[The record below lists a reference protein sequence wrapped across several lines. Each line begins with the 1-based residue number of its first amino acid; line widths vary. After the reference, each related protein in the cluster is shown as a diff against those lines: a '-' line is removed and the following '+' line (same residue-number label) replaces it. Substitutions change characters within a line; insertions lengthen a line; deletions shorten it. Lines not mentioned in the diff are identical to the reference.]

1 MEENT
6 ILTENNTAIQVDNKT
21 KLKKAIM
28 RFGILAFVYSLM
40 RLGANFTIKG
50 LSSIGFFG
58 LFPSSW
64 ESALH
69 LIVGCIFFYI
79 IPLIPFFILFP
90 RKLYKRNNKTYIGS
104 EYTKPKA
111 FSLYPATYS
120 LGILTTA
127 LTILTLILIA
137 YLTHFSV
144 TEENITDYF
153 TEDNTNIFVQYL
165 ITAVFVPIM
174 EEFFFRGVMLG
185 TLRPYGDRFA
195 IFASGLFFGLMH
207 GNILQAPFATILGF
221 AFGYIYVRSNSLKV
235 TIGFHMLVNGTATI
249 LSYFSI
255 KSVDFIF
262 GKSMGKVSKLDGV
275 NYVIAFILEMILFAV
290 IICGVIS
297 LVKHAIKYIVS
308 GIKKVRVSYLENYYE
323 GVSEP
328 KKLLYFFTNP
338 FVLLGLGFC
347 LYYIISSTV
356 SFINSCN
363 LQ

>member
-1 MEENT
+1 MEET
-6 ILTENNTAIQVDNKT
+6 EILTNTDIQSDNKKT
-21 KLKKAIM
+21 LKKAIM

-40 RLGANFTIKG
+40 RLCAGLTLKG
-50 LSSIGFFG
+50 LDAVGFFG
-58 LFPSSW
+58 LFPQSW
-64 ESALH
+64 QSAVEM
-69 LIVGCIFFYI
+69 LIGCIFFYF

-111 FSLYPATYS
+111 FSFYPAVYS
-120 LGILTTA
+120 LGILTSA
-127 LTILTLILIA
+127 LTILLLIA
-137 YLTHFSV
+137 VAYLMDIKV
-144 TEENITDYF
+144 TSDNITNYF
-153 TEDNTNIFVQYL
+153 SEEHINIFVQLL

-185 TLRPYGDRFA
+185 SLRPFGDRFA

-207 GNILQAPFATILGF
+207 GNILQAPFATIIGF
-221 AFGYIYVRSNSLKV
+221 ALGYIYVRSNSLKV

-249 LSYFSI
+249 LSYFSL

-262 GKSMGKVSKLDGV
+262 GKSLGKVSKLDGV
-275 NYVIAFILEMILFAV
+275 NYVIAFILEMVLFAV

-297 LVKHAIKYIVS
+297 LVKQVIKYIVS
-308 GIKKVRVSYLENYYE
+308 SVKKVRISYLENKCE
-323 GVSEP
+323 GVTEP

-347 LYYIISSTV
+347 LFYIISSTV
-356 SFINSCN
+356 NFINSCN
-363 LQ
+363 PQ